1 LSQANGSPEGI
12 AAAIRGFI
20 ADRLGLTATGLTRAE
35 VVEALR
41 TADHDDMA
49 GIVDEALR
57 NLEERIYAGTVSEP
71 GDAATQKLTALCGQL
86 EDILR

>member
-1 LSQANGSPEGI
+1 
-12 AAAIRGFI
+12 
-20 ADRLGLTATGLTRAE
+20 
-35 VVEALR
+35 
-41 TADHDDMA
+41 MA